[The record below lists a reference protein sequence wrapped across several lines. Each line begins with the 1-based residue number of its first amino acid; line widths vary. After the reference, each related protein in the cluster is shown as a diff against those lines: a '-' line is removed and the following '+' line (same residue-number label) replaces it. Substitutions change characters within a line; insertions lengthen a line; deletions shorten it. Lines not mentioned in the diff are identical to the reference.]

1 MEGKDADNIRK
12 VLCESFNSILMTRH
26 YPDLGSTPDWSK
38 QFFNQSE
45 AHQYRISSAVP
56 ETLFRGKTSG
66 SFVAKCWLFSKAKSK
81 PTADSF
87 FSLFIILGFLATYF
101 IARARALTNQ
111 EMTLL

>member
-38 QFFNQSE
+38 QFFNQSD

-56 ETLFRGKTSG
+56 ATSFHGKTSG
-66 SFVAKCWLFSKAKSK
+66 SFVAKCWPFSKAKSK